1 MLMSALSEIQANFI
15 AGVLHGDTSTAN
27 RMVVAS
33 PIAAAQRLAIYRNN
47 FLISLSAAL
56 AQTFPVLE
64 RLVGADYFAQTARR
78 FVSAH
83 PPAVAMLSAYGEAFP
98 RFLAEATGTASY
110 AYFADV
116 GALEWAINR
125 AWHADDAMPDDGK
138 AFERLPAEG
147 RGELVLAHHP
157 SATLV
162 RSRWPVLSI
171 WRANQPD
178 ADPETVVD
186 LGAGGVDLLVWRKGL
201 DVLWRELDPAEAV
214 FVAAILDM
222 RTLSRAADLALAVGT
237 PHFDAALLTTEL
249 LGSGLFV
256 GHLRP
261 AHS

>member
-1 MLMSALSEIQANFI
+1 MIMSTLAEIQTKFI
-15 AGVLHGDTSTAN
+15 AAILHGDMSDAD
-27 RMVVAS
+27 RMIGAS
-33 PIAAAQRLAIYRNN
+33 GIAPAQRLAIYRNN
-47 FLISLSAAL
+47 FLISLGSAL

-83 PPAVAMLSAYGEAFP
+83 PPAVAMLSVYGEAFP
-98 RFLAEATGTASY
+98 RFLAQATGSASY

-125 AWHADDAMPDDGK
+125 AWHADDAMPEDAR
-138 AFERLPAEG
+138 AFDTLPEEG
-147 RGELVLAHHP
+147 RGELVLAPHP

-162 RSRWPVLSI
+162 RSPWPVLDV
-171 WRANQPD
+171 WRANQLHAGPD
-178 ADPETVVD
+178 AVID
-186 LGAGGVDLLVWRKGL
+186 LSAGGIDLLVWRKGI
-201 DVLWRELDPAEAV
+201 DVVWRALDPAEAV

-222 RTLSRAADLALAVGT
+222 RTLSRAAELALATGA
-237 PHFDAALLTTEL
+237 PDFDAALLTTEL